1 MAAPVSA
8 AAGHRASTYGTSPL
22 LAARG
27 SVPGPA
33 RRRGLQRRDVFALV
47 VIAGVGAAAIA
58 LLFLDARAREASSVR
73 ELFENTAKDRARALE
88 KDVQEIVNG
97 GWSAGCGRGAVRGWA
112 GGGVCGEHG
121 AVEHVCGGLRGFA
134 LRVRSV
140 PRADS
145 KAKGL
150 TAAARDGGVAHAP
163 QPC

>member
-33 RRRGLQRRDVFALV
+33 WRRGLQRRDMLALV
-47 VIAGVGAAAIA
+47 VIAAVGAVAIA
-58 LLFLDARAREASSVR
+58 LLFLDARAREARSVR

-112 GGGVCGEHG
+112 GGGVCGLLKMCEAGH
-121 AVEHVCGGLRGFA
+121 AV
-134 LRVRSV
+134 
-140 PRADS
+140 
-145 KAKGL
+145 
-150 TAAARDGGVAHAP
+150 VA
-163 QPC
+163 